1 MNSGGLKLVYIVYIR
16 LKMDFPWYAAEV
28 HGAEAFLERRLT
40 AAQLPPQSAELFRQ
54 LQCRSRGPQQMS
66 EQLDLL

>member
-1 MNSGGLKLVYIVYIR
+1 
-16 LKMDFPWYAAEV
+16 MDFPWYAAEV
-28 HGAEAFLERRLT
+28 HGAEAFLEWRLT